1 MCVGEEE
8 TPDPEPLYQASEP
21 LSKERLEAFSDG
33 VYAIVATLL
42 ILDIW
47 WVLLSLVRSR
57 QGPRNSE
64 KIHVI
69 IVYY

>member
-1 MCVGEEE
+1 MYHTVTFGLCSGCSTLTVLVCPGEQE
-8 TPDPEPLYQASEP
+8 PQDPEPLYQPSEP

-47 WVLLSLVRSR
+47 WVLLS
-57 QGPRNSE
+57 
-64 KIHVI
+64 
-69 IVYY
+69 